1 VSTRETAV
9 PQYQVWYKGHA
20 EPLEF
25 ASIGRLSD
33 AEIVSKILEMEQI
46 AGFPITDKNRGQV
59 GDVESP
65 LSETIQR
72 NGLAP
77 LKYTMDESEMI
88 VIA

>member
-1 VSTRETAV
+1 M
-9 PQYQVWYKGHA
+9 PQYQVWYKGNA

-33 AEIVSKILEMEQI
+33 AEIVSKILEKEQI
-46 AGFPITDKNRGQV
+46 AGSLITDKNRGQV
-59 GDVESP
+59 GDLEPS

>member
-1 VSTRETAV
+1 M
-9 PQYQVWYKGHA
+9 PQYQVWYKGNA

-33 AEIVSKILEMEQI
+33 AEIVGKILEKEQI
-46 AGFPITDKNRGQV
+46 AGLLITDKNRGDA
-59 GDVESP
+59 GDVEPP
-65 LSETIQR
+65 LSETIKR

-77 LKYTMDESEMI
+77 VKYTMDESEMI